1 MTRISIAVLLS
12 VAAVAALAGSGT
24 ESKWKVTHGTKAVAT
39 ITLLTSSAGIRA
51 EWSAGSA
58 PLVFLRVK
66 NETWVRQTGG
76 DVELA
81 GYTGSEEK
89 SIVPALMA
97 VDPSVEKVLKV
108 NAGTTTYTVTRTSF
122 GPSNAD
128 DSNFVVR
135 SKKGSSSKIAKL
147 SGDLFG
153 SSSSG
158 VSATAG
164 GRGVGNSGMKL
175 KDGGD
180 YDAVATLEKRD
191 SAWKGNLDEALKQFQ
206 KSGKVGK
213 ERE

>member
-1 MTRISIAVLLS
+1 MMRISIAVLLS
-12 VAAVAALAGSGT
+12 MAAVAALAGNGT
-24 ESKWKVTHGTKAVAT
+24 ESKWKVTHGTKQVAT

-51 EWSAGSA
+51 EWSASGA

-66 NETWVRQTGG
+66 GETWVRQTGG
-76 DVELA
+76 DVEFA
-81 GYTGSEEK
+81 GYKGGEEK

-97 VDPSVEKVLKV
+97 ADPSAEKVLKV
-108 NAGTTTYTVTRTSF
+108 NAGTAMYTVTRTSF

-128 DSNFVVR
+128 ASNFVVR
-135 SKKGSSSKIAKL
+135 SKKSSSSKIARL

-180 YDAVATLEKRD
+180 YDAVAKLENRD
-191 SAWKGNLDEALKQFQ
+191 TAWKNNLDLALKQFQ